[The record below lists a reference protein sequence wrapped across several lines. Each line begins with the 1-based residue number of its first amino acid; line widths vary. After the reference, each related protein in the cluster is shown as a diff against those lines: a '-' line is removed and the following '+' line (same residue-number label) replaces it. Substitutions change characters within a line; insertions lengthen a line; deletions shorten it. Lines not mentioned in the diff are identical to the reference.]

1 VTFFNQTRI
10 QSLINETIRSY
21 LKACLGVKST
31 SEVKRVYF
39 FPIYTLCEF
48 TEEKVVSQIC
58 ARVKNKTPFVTL
70 DVSNI
75 EASGVT
81 LVEFVDYILLHGA
94 KQIKKPGNLLEII

>member
-1 VTFFNQTRI
+1 MPFFNQNRI
-10 QSLINETIRSY
+10 QNLLNETIRGY
-21 LKACLGVKST
+21 LRATLGVKSN
-31 SEVKRVYF
+31 SEIKRVHF

-58 ARVKNKTPFVTL
+58 ARVKNKTSFITF

-81 LVEFVDYILLHGA
+81 LVEFIDYIIKYGA
-94 KQIKKPGNLLEII
+94 KQIKKPAGLLEII